1 MALIKSMPPLILEII
16 IPHTMRN
23 RLFFLLLIMVPFF
36 MSTGPASTKVD
47 FFKGSLNIV
56 KDRAAVEGKLYFI
69 DFTAS
74 WCMPCRWMD
83 ETTFNDPALAN
94 YIKENY
100 IAVKVD
106 IDDFDGFA
114 YKQIHNIKLLPS
126 ILVFNSQGK
135 EVDRYEESL
144 SAGRFMEILKKHNT
158 WANRKKSKPTTK
170 PSGPISRP
178 PLTSTTKPSTPAP
191 PKPTAPVVTS
201 PKPTKPVMTGDGLY
215 RFKVSRQPSAGYS
228 VQIGAFA
235 EYGNVLTEAARLEK
249 IFSQPIIVH
258 IATLRE
264 KTVYKVL
271 IGEFDSRQQAI
282 DFKAEVKAKGIEAII
297 KDLSVMG

>member
-1 MALIKSMPPLILEII
+1 
-16 IPHTMRN
+16 MRN
-23 RLFFLLLIMVPFF
+23 RFVLMLLLSASIF
-36 MSTGPASTKVD
+36 MSFSPASTKVD
-47 FFKGSLNIV
+47 FFKGNMNVV
-56 KDRAAVEGKLYFI
+56 KERAATEGKLYFI

-83 ETTFNDPALAN
+83 ETTFSDPALAK
-94 YIKENY
+94 YVKDNY

-106 IDDFDGFA
+106 IDDFDGYA

-126 ILVFNSQGK
+126 ILVFNSKGK

-144 SAGRFMEILKKHNT
+144 SAARFMEILKKHNT
-158 WANRKKSKPTTK
+158 AGNRVKTKTAKPPVPPK
-170 PSGPISRP
+170 QNGPISRP
-178 PLTSTTKPSTPAP
+178 PLGSTATPAP
-191 PKPTAPVVTS
+191 TPPAPPVTQPQQPTAPVVT
-201 PKPTKPVMTGDGLY
+201 GEGLY
-215 RFKVSRQPSAGYS
+215 RFKVSRQPSAGFS

-249 IFSQPIIVH
+249 LFEQPIIVH
-258 IATLRE
+258 IAQLRD

-271 IGEFDSRQQAI
+271 IGEFDNREEANE
-282 DFKAEVKAKGIEAII
+282 FKAVVKSKGIEAII

>member
-1 MALIKSMPPLILEII
+1 MAPLILEII
-16 IPHTMRN
+16 IPHIMRN
-23 RLFFLLLIMVPFF
+23 RLFFLLLLMVPFF
-36 MSTGPASTKVD
+36 MSTGPANTKVD
-47 FFKGSLNIV
+47 FFKGSINIV
-56 KDRAAVEGKLYFI
+56 KDRAATEGKLYFI

-83 ETTFNDPALAN
+83 ETTFSDPTLAN
-94 YIKENY
+94 YIKDNY

-144 SAGRFMEILKKHNT
+144 SADRFMEILKKHNT
-158 WANRKKSKPTTK
+158 ATNRKKSKPASGTK
-170 PSGPISRP
+170 PSRPISRP
-178 PLTSTTKPSTPAP
+178 PLATTKPSAP
-191 PKPTAPVVTS
+191 TPKPTAPVFT
-201 PKPTKPVMTGDGLY
+201 PPKPVMTGDGLY

-249 IFSQPIIVH
+249 LFSQPIIVH
-258 IATLRE
+258 IAMLRE

-282 DFKAEVKAKGIEAII
+282 DFKAEVKAKGVEAII